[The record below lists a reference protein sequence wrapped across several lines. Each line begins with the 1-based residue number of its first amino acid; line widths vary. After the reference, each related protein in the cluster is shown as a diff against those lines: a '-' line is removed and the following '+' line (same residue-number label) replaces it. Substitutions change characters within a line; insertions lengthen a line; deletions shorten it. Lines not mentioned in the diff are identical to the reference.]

1 MRKYRLRNWK
11 DIFEASDM
19 DQNDKKKVVEFVKYL
34 ISNPNMKNEPPL
46 IREGMIISFITANL
60 RQFKQT
66 LGSQR
71 FFPHIN
77 SDRVI
82 GEVILVLKQMSLHY
96 LQPKLGDWLVNSINF
111 AVIENLF
118 PLRDK
123 GRGQNTYRSM
133 ILEYLNTA
141 LAYNEVRYNFNSVV
155 NIFKYNV
162 LDRYLPEI
170 FQRRRFIYNEIKR
183 VEKFDLDY
191 DEYIEYAKIIF
202 LIKSSVFTKVSMST
216 GSGTKKANINETQ
229 RLSMSMPEF
238 IMKLGRSMKES
249 LPFLTDRAIVT
260 AIKSNFKE
268 RQTSLNEASARLFYI
283 IGSRYQDYKHYSKI
297 DRGAES
303 LDKSWFNV
311 ARSNSRFYGFNEKM
325 VDELY
330 MIAGDNMW

>member
-1 MRKYRLRNWK
+1 
-11 DIFEASDM
+11 M
-19 DQNDKKKVVEFVKYL
+19 DQNDKKKIVEFVKHL
-34 ISNPNMKNEPPL
+34 VSNPNMKNEPPL

-82 GEVILVLKQMSLHY
+82 GEIILVLKQMSLHY
-96 LQPKLGDWLVNSINF
+96 LQPKLEDWLENSINF
-111 AVIENLF
+111 AVIEDL
-118 PLRDK
+118 
-123 GRGQNTYRSM
+123 Y
-133 ILEYLNTA
+133 TA

-183 VEKFDLDY
+183 VERFDLDY
-191 DEYIEYAKIIF
+191 DEYIEYAKLIF
-202 LIKSSVFTKVSMST
+202 LIKSSVFTKVPMST
-216 GSGTKKANINETQ
+216 DSGTKKANINETQ

-238 IMKLGRSMKES
+238 IMKLGRSMRES

-325 VDELY
+325 VAELY
-330 MIAGDNMW
+330 MIAGDNLW

>member
-1 MRKYRLRNWK
+1 
-11 DIFEASDM
+11 M
-19 DQNDKKKVVEFVKYL
+19 DQNDKNKVLEFVKYL
-34 ISNPNMKNEPPL
+34 ISNPNIKNEPPL
-46 IREGMIISFITANL
+46 IREGMIISFIATNL
-60 RQFKQT
+60 RQLKQT

-71 FFPHIN
+71 FFPHI
-77 SDRVI
+77 DAERVI
-82 GEVILVLKQMSLHY
+82 GEVLQVLKQMSLHY
-96 LQPKLGDWLVNSINF
+96 LLPKLESWLDNSINF
-111 AVIENLF
+111 AVVEDLF
-118 PLRDK
+118 PLK
-123 GRGQNTYRSM
+123 GKRRSQSQDSYRSM
-133 ILEYLNTA
+133 MLDYLNTT

-155 NIFKYNV
+155 NIFRHDV
-162 LDRYLPEI
+162 LEKYLPEI
-170 FQRRRFIYNEIKR
+170 FNRRRFIYNEIKR

-202 LIKSSVFTKVSMST
+202 LIKSSVFTRVPMST
-216 GSGTKKANINETQ
+216 GSGMRRANINETQ

-238 IMKLGRSMKES
+238 IKKLGMSMKES

-311 ARSNSRFYGFNEKM
+311 ARTNSSFYGFNEKM
-325 VDELY
+325 VNELY